1 MERKFNITTQ
11 KQEFLKECYIKEI
24 LTRARWHRRYGQN
37 FPRSANAKLK
47 TPKAKDRFRLPADDA
62 FRGRMEEKRPEKRSE
77 KRPERR
83 SERVHEDLQSP
94 KDGKERDGG
103 EATGFTET
111 LMRPAS
117 PGTLSLLYSGTS
129 NEQQGHYR
137 YMKARNRLKPEDK
150 YTQPLLSSWEYGWQ
164 VGDITGRDGGQYRRC
179 CIVSDTFY
187 SKNGIPHQPHPK
199 DMAL

>member
-11 KQEFLKECYIKEI
+11 KQEFLKECYVKEI

-37 FPRSANAKLK
+37 FPRLANTKIK
-47 TPKAKDRFRLPADDA
+47 TPKAKDRFKLPAIADDA
-62 FRGRMEEKRPEKRSE
+62 FRGSMEEKRSERRPEKRSE
-77 KRPERR
+77 P
-83 SERVHEDLQSP
+83 VQEDLLSP
-94 KDGKERDGG
+94 KGVKERDGG

-129 NEQQGHYR
+129 NEQQGRYR
-137 YMKARNRLKPEDK
+137 YMNARNQLKPEDK

-164 VGDITGRDGGQYRRC
+164 MGDVTGSDGGRYRRC
-179 CIVSDTFY
+179 RIVSDTFF
-187 SKNGIPHQPHPK
+187 SKNGIPQQPHPK